1 MSETRYAI
9 LEKLYEG
16 TSEKGLIKAYNDC
29 QLDIGSIEE
38 GIQKLSEYSRAVFAL
53 LADLQNQ
60 RNLLTFIAMQLTAR
74 YGYHTPAEII
84 DGKPDVKSV
93 KEK

>member
-1 MSETRYAI
+1 MSETQYAI

-29 QLDIGSIEE
+29 QSDIGAIEE
-38 GIQKLSEYSRAVFAL
+38 GIQKLSEYSRAVYAL
-53 LADLQNQ
+53 LNDLQNR
-60 RNLLTFIAMQLTAR
+60 RNLLTFIAMKITK
-74 YGYHTPAEII
+74 YGYSNPNDIVC
-84 DGKPDVKSV
+84 GKPDFKEN